1 MDTENEQGFIEV
13 LLGESLPD
21 NKKDRA
27 LPSVFYT
34 SQQVF
39 ELEKSSIFKR
49 VWHPAGH
56 ISMLPETGCYL
67 TYDIFG
73 ESLLLVRTDSVTIR
87 AFANV
92 CLHRGAPVCI
102 TSKGKCKK
110 FTCPYHGWTYELNGK
125 LINTRNQ
132 SVRSENSNL
141 TELEVV
147 LWNGVIFSAPEGG
160 KQALQA
166 ELNSLEEIFSIHGIR
181 EARTVCKE
189 TLKAKVNWKLF
200 VENFLEC
207 YHCLINHPELTSVE
221 AHIEQMEKADS
232 LNYFRDRSNFI
243 TSMNSLAY
251 PHTDDQHIS
260 TKVTTWGIINSHPIG
275 NNRLC
280 ETQDGSP
287 VTVPMGKIKSHY
299 GGFNY
304 GSVGPFLHTTICSD
318 YAVLFRFLPQEFDST
333 VVDIIWLVNE
343 TSPTL
348 SNEQIEKLKWLWFT
362 TIQQDIAITEKVQ
375 KNLSSQY
382 YSASPYVFTEYES
395 MNFIKW
401 YYSQLEASK
410 QG

>member
-1 MDTENEQGFIEV
+1 M
-13 LLGESLPD
+13 
-21 NKKDRA
+21 
-27 LPSVFYT
+27 PSIFYT
-34 SQQVF
+34 SQQIF
-39 ELEKSSIFKR
+39 ELEKSSIFRR

-73 ESLLLVRTDSVTIR
+73 ESFLLARSDLATIR

-92 CLHRGAPVCI
+92 CCHRGAPVC
-102 TSKGKCKK
+102 TTNKGKCKK
-110 FTCPYHGWTYELNGK
+110 FVCPYHGWTYGLNGQ

-132 SVRSENSNL
+132 SVRIENSHL
-141 TELEVV
+141 AELEVFV
-147 LWNGVIFSAPEGG
+147 WNGVIFSAPEGD
-160 KQALQA
+160 KQALKA
-166 ELNSLEEIFSIHGIR
+166 ELNSLEEIFSFHGVGETR
-181 EARTVCKE
+181 VVCKE

-207 YHCLINHPELTSVE
+207 FHCIINHPELTSVE

-243 TSMNSLAY
+243 ALMHSLGY
-251 PHTDDQHIS
+251 PHADDQHICP
-260 TKVTTWGIINSHPIG
+260 KVITWGVINSHPIG
-275 NNRLC
+275 YNRLC
-280 ETQDGSP
+280 ETQDGNP

-304 GSVGPFLHTTICSD
+304 GSVGPFLHMTICSD
-318 YAVLFRFLPQEFDST
+318 YAVFFRFLPQEIDST

-343 TSPTL
+343 ASPTL
-348 SNEQIEKLKWLWFT
+348 ANGQIEKLKWLWSK

-382 YSASPYVFTEYES
+382 YSASPYVLTEYES
-395 MNFIKW
+395 MNFTKW
-401 YYSQLEASK
+401 YYSQLEASR
-410 QG
+410 